1 MGQDALCAERRSRG
15 EQPSGIRG
23 ITTPKGAREQGSSS
37 ASDVNPRFGS
47 ASRRSGVVSL
57 APQASPSSSLTTLPS
72 QLRAAL
78 NSVGGPTRVGA
89 SVSAD
94 IALRADLDEA
104 ARLTATAARVAT
116 LVEAT
121 LGGGGGG
128 GGD

>member
-1 MGQDALCAERRSRG
+1 MEMVG
-15 EQPSGIRG
+15 EQKIEKRG
-23 ITTPKGAREQGSSS
+23 DTEAFTVSYFLNKNVA
-37 ASDVNPRFGS
+37 
-47 ASRRSGVVSL
+47 SL

-128 GGD
+128 GGDGA